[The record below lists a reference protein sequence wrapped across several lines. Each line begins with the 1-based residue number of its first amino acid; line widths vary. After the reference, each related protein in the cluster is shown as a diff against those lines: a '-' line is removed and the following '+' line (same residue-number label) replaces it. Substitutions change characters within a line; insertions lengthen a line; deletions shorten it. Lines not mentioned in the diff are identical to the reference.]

1 MRHRRFGS
9 SMNKKWQAK
18 IYFTCQKK
26 LRLAGHIFS
35 LLRAPELKDIGN
47 KKLV

>member
-1 MRHRRFGS
+1 MKNGRLKFIS
-9 SMNKKWQAK
+9 PA
-18 IYFTCQKK
+18 KK
-26 LRLAGHIFS
+26 LYRQAGHIFS